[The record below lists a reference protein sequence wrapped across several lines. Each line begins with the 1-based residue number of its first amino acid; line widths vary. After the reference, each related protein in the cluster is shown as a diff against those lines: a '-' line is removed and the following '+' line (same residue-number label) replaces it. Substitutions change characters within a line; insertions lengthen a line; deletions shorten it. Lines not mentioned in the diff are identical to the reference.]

1 MSAEKSSRAA
11 WLRRLRG
18 RNNEGVLA
26 LILVVLI
33 IGMSIA
39 NPVFFSLP
47 TAFSI
52 LRSAIV
58 PLIFALGVLL
68 VIISGGIDMSFAAI
82 AVFAA
87 YTTIKVQLAGSFDL
101 GLVGAF
107 AVAVLIGAFLGAIN
121 GFVIARFRLPTMI
134 VTLGT
139 RGIFTGVLLTYVG
152 SRYIADLPAG
162 MASVSTT
169 NLIAVEGSTGNAFL
183 HVLVVPA
190 VLLAIVI
197 AWVLRRTMFGRSIYA
212 IGGDAEAARRA
223 GIRVVRTQVWMYVLV
238 GMMAAVG
245 GMIYMIMGRSAT
257 PQELVGDE
265 LDIIAAV
272 VLGGASIFGGR
283 GSVTGTVLGVLLIQ
297 VINNSL
303 ILAGVP
309 SAWQRTAVG
318 LLLVVGVGVQA
329 LAARRSARRIRTIDE
344 SDEDGARH
352 ETTSV
357 QHEKV
362 TA

>member
-1 MSAEKSSRAA
+1 MSAHESRTA

-26 LILVVLI
+26 LVLI
-33 IGMSIA
+33 VLVIGMSIA
-39 NPVFFSLP
+39 NPVFFSGP

-82 AVFAA
+82 AVAAA
-87 YTTIKVQLAGSFDL
+87 YTTIHVQVNGGFDL

-107 AVAVLIGAFLGAIN
+107 ALALLIGATLGSIN
-121 GFVIARFRLPTMI
+121 GFLIARFRLNTMI

-139 RGIFTGVLLTYVG
+139 RGIFTGALLTYVG
-152 SRYIADLPAG
+152 SRYIANLPAG
-162 MASVSTT
+162 MESVATTNIASVQSP
-169 NLIAVEGSTGNAFL
+169 TGTAYL
-183 HVLVVPA
+183 HVMVVPA
-190 VLLAIVI
+190 IVLALLIG
-197 AWVLRRTMFGRSIYA
+197 WVLRRTMFGRSIYA
-212 IGGDAEAARRA
+212 LGGDIEAARRA

-238 GMMAAVG
+238 GAMAAVG
-245 GMIYMIMGRSAT
+245 GMIYMIMGRSGT

-309 SAWQRTAVG
+309 SAWQRAAVG
-318 LLLVVGVGVQA
+318 LLLVLGVGVQA
-329 LAARRSARRIRTIDE
+329 LAARRAARTVRTLDT
-344 SDEDGARH
+344 DDPTANPAPR
-352 ETTSV
+352 T
-357 QHEKV
+357 EKV

>member
-1 MSAEKSSRAA
+1 MSAPESPTP

-18 RNNEGVLA
+18 RNNEGILA
-26 LILVVLI
+26 LVLI
-33 IGMSIA
+33 VLVIGMSIA

-52 LRSAIV
+52 VRSAIV

-82 AVFAA
+82 AVAAA
-87 YTTIKVQLAGSFDL
+87 YTTIKVQLAGGFDL
-101 GLVGAF
+101 GL
-107 AVAVLIGAFLGAIN
+107 IGAFVMALAIGAALGSIN
-121 GFVIARFRLPTMI
+121 GFLIARFRLNTMI

-139 RGIFTGVLLTYVG
+139 RGIFTGALLTYVG
-152 SRYIADLPAG
+152 SRYIANLPDG

-169 NLIAVEGSTGNAFL
+169 NLIEAQTSAGNTFL
-183 HVLVVPA
+183 HVMVVPA
-190 VLLAIVI
+190 IMLAVLM

-212 IGGDAEAARRA
+212 IGGDTEAARRA
-223 GIRVVRTQVWMYVLV
+223 GIRVVRTQVLMYVLV

-245 GMIYMIMGRSAT
+245 GMIYMIMGRSGT
-257 PQELVGDE
+257 PQELVGGE

-318 LLLVVGVGVQA
+318 LLLVIGVGVQA
-329 LAARRSARRIRTIDE
+329 VTARRAARTIRTLDPA
-344 SDEDGARH
+344 EDAAAAATP
-352 ETTSV
+352 E
-357 QHEKV
+357 HEKV

>member
-1 MSAEKSSRAA
+1 MTAGRSGSAAR
-11 WLRRLRG
+11 LRRLRG
-18 RNNEGVLA
+18 SNNEGVLA
-26 LILVVLI
+26 LILLVLI
-33 IGMSIA
+33 VGMSIA
-39 NPVFFSLP
+39 NPVFFTLP
-47 TAFSI
+47 TAFGI

-68 VIISGGIDMSFAAI
+68 VIISGGIDVSFAAI

-87 YTTIKVQLAGSFDL
+87 YTTVRVHGGGVLDL

-107 AVAVLIGAFLGAIN
+107 VMALVIGAMLGAIN
-121 GFVIARFRLPTMI
+121 GFLIARFRLPTLI

-139 RGIFTGVLLTYVG
+139 QGIFKGALLTYVG
-152 SRYIADLPAG
+152 SRYIADLPSA
-162 MASVSTT
+162 MSWVSTT
-169 NLIAVEGSTGNAFL
+169 NLIEVTTATGRAYL
-183 HVLVVPA
+183 HVMVVPA
-190 VLLAIVI
+190 ILLALLL

-223 GIRVVRTQVWMYVLV
+223 GIRVVRTQVWLYMIV

-245 GMIYMIMGRSAT
+245 GMIYMIMGRSAS
-257 PQELVGDE
+257 PQELVGGE

-283 GSVTGTVLGVLLIQ
+283 GSVLGTVLGVLLVQ

-309 SAWQRTAVG
+309 SAWQRAAVG
-318 LLLVVGVGVQA
+318 LLLLIGVGIQAVTARGSSRAA
-329 LAARRSARRIRTIDE
+329 LAD
-344 SDEDGARH
+344 D
-352 ETTSV
+352 V
-357 QHEKV
+357 QEV

>member
-1 MSAEKSSRAA
+1 MTAGRSSVADR
-11 WLRRLRG
+11 LRRLRG

-26 LILVVLI
+26 LILVLLI
-33 IGMSIA
+33 VAMSIA
-39 NPVFFSLP
+39 NPVFFTLP

-68 VIISGGIDMSFAAI
+68 VIISGGIDVSFAAI

-87 YTTIKVQLAGSFDL
+87 YTTVQLQQGGADL
-101 GLVGAF
+101 GLLGAF
-107 AVAVLIGAFLGAIN
+107 LLAIALGATLGAIN
-121 GFVIARFRLPTMI
+121 GFLISRFRLPTLI

-139 RGIFTGVLLTYVG
+139 QGIFKGALLTYVG

-169 NLIAVEGSTGNAFL
+169 NLLEVTTGTGSAFL
-183 HVLVVPA
+183 HVMIVPA
-190 VLLAIVI
+190 VLMAAAL

-223 GIRVVRTQVWMYVLV
+223 GIRVVRTQVWVYVIV

-245 GMIYMIMGRSAT
+245 GMIYMIMGRSAS

-283 GSVTGTVLGVLLIQ
+283 GSVLGTVLGVLLVQ
-297 VINNSL
+297 VISNSL

-309 SAWQRTAVG
+309 SAWQRAAVG
-318 LLLVVGVGVQA
+318 LLLVIGVGIQA
-329 LAARRSARRIRTIDE
+329 VTARRSGRVLPDAQPG
-344 SDEDGARH
+344 EDGQVRNDVKEVA
-352 ETTSV
+352 V
-357 QHEKV
+357 
-362 TA
+362 

>member
-1 MSAEKSSRAA
+1 MTADSSAAA
-11 WLRRLRG
+11 ATALVRRLRG

-26 LILVVLI
+26 LILALLI

-39 NPVFFSLP
+39 NSAFFTLP
-47 TAFSI
+47 TAFGI

-68 VIISGGIDMSFAAI
+68 VIISGGIDLSFAAI

-87 YTTIKVQLAGSFDL
+87 YTTIRVHLSGAFDL

-107 AVAVLIGAFLGAIN
+107 AMALVIGGSLGAIN
-121 GFVIARFRLPTMI
+121 GFLIARFRLPTMI

-139 RGIFTGVLLTYVG
+139 QGIFKGVLLAYVG
-152 SRYIADLPAG
+152 SRYIADLPSA
-162 MASVSTT
+162 MSWVSTT
-169 NLIAVEGSTGNAFL
+169 NLVEATTSSGRAYL
-183 HVLVVPA
+183 HVMVVPA
-190 VLLAIVI
+190 VLLALVL

-212 IGGDAEAARRA
+212 IGGDVEAARRA
-223 GIRVVRTQVWMYVLV
+223 GIRVVRTQVWLYVIV
-238 GMMAAVG
+238 GMMAAIG
-245 GMIYMIMGRSAT
+245 GMIYMIMGRSAM
-257 PQELVGDE
+257 PQELVGGE

-309 SAWQRTAVG
+309 SAWQRAAVG
-318 LLLVVGVGVQA
+318 LLLVIGVGIQA
-329 LAARRSARRIRTIDE
+329 VTARRSARTVRTDE
-344 SDEDGARH
+344 PAPTHDAQEVA
-352 ETTSV
+352 
-357 QHEKV
+357 
-362 TA
+362 A